1 MLEESHV
8 SSTPKNGAKRKVSY
22 QKKKPNKWRKVSA
35 RGIIKKSLEESDTED
50 EINWKQL
57 EEELERNASKANLT
71 ATNVKSILH
80 VSAQ

>member
-1 MLEESHV
+1 MSDEPHV
-8 SSTPKNGAKRKVSY
+8 SSTPKYGTKRKVNH
-22 QKKKPNKWRKVSA
+22 QKKKHNKRRKVSA

-71 ATNVKSILH
+71 ATNVKSVLH